1 MSIRQRSSSMKGKK
15 FLAFF
20 LVGASLFIEH
30 YITYGRFDREIIGHE
45 FYGLVLMIVS
55 LMGVWWSNL
64 EGEWKLDSKEKEKI
78 PDERS

>member
-1 MSIRQRSSSMKGKK
+1 MKGKK
-15 FLAFF
+15 YLVLL

-55 LMGVWWSNL
+55 LVGVWWSNL
-64 EGEWKLDSKEKEKI
+64 EGDWKLDSKIKETSL
-78 PDERS
+78 DERYS